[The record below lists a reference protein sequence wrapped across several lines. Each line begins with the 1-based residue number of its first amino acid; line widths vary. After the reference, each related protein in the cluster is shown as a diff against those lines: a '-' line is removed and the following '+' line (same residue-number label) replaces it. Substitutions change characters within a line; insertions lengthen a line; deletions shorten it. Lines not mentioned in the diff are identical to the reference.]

1 MHLYR
6 LSNATIMQLNL
17 RIGKFTV
24 MSGNRILA
32 QDFFMKVTIYD
43 IAKEAQT
50 SPSTV
55 SRVLNSSSLISDE
68 KSEKILK
75 AAEKLGYQKRSI
87 RKQRGRAVLSIKLV
101 LGRLKDKKLPM
112 FYSVPD
118 LIQGIQD
125 GVPDNKLNIICE
137 TSNDPELLF
146 ANKKS
151 GHTDAVIFA
160 FTNVPKKT
168 IKHLEDN
175 SIPFLILN
183 RAPVGQDFIAFNNE
197 EDTLEVAKAAFN
209 KRKNL
214 NPCFLE
220 INPKHEV
227 TIERRRGYM
236 RACEEFNIEKPIVET
251 IKDVAALDSK
261 LIKSLNKKGINCI
274 IAMNDTIASKF
285 MIFALDAGFHI
296 PKDFS
301 LTGFDGSTFN
311 SMLPRK
317 LDTISLEIHDLGQK
331 SGEWIHKRVISREDQ
346 KFQIRI
352 SGKHLKGD
360 TL

>member
-1 MHLYR
+1 
-6 LSNATIMQLNL
+6 MQLNL
-17 RIGKFTV
+17 RMGNTKV
-24 MSGNRILA
+24 MSINRTIA

-43 IAKEAQT
+43 VAKEAQT

-55 SRVLNSSSLISDE
+55 SRVLNSSSLISDT
-68 KSEKILK
+68 KSEKILQ

-101 LGRLKDKKLPM
+101 LGRFKDKKLPM
-112 FYSVPD
+112 FYSIPD
-118 LIQGIQD
+118 LIQGIQY

-137 TSNDPELLF
+137 TSTEPDQLF

-168 IKHLEDN
+168 IKHLEEN
-175 SIPFLILN
+175 NIPFLVLN
-183 RAPVGQDFIAFNNE
+183 RAPLSHDFIAFNNE
-197 EDTLEVAKAAFN
+197 EGIFEVAKAAFAN
-209 KRKNL
+209 KKDL
-214 NPCFLE
+214 KPCLLE
-220 INPKHEV
+220 MNPKQEV
-227 TIERRRGYM
+227 KI
-236 RACEEFNIEKPIVET
+236 PIVKT
-251 IKDVAALDSK
+251 IKDIAAIDGK
-261 LIKSLNKKGINCI
+261 LIKDFKKKGINCI
-274 IAMNDTIASKF
+274 ICMNDTIASKF
-285 MIFALDAGFHI
+285 MIFALDAGFNI
-296 PKDFS
+296 PTDFS

-331 SGEWIHKRVISREDQ
+331 SGEWINKRVISREDQ
-346 KFQIRI
+346 KYQIRI
-352 SGKHLKGD
+352 NGKHLKGD

>member
-1 MHLYR
+1 
-6 LSNATIMQLNL
+6 MQLSL
-17 RIGKFTV
+17 RTGKSTV
-24 MSGNRILA
+24 MFRKELTV

-87 RKQRGRAVLSIKLV
+87 RKQRGRAVLSLKLV
-101 LGRLKDKKLPM
+101 LGRFKDKKLPM

-137 TSNDPELLF
+137 TSTDPDLLF

-168 IKHLEDN
+168 IKHLEEN

-183 RAPVGQDFIAFNNE
+183 RAPVGCDFIAFNNE
-197 EDTLEVAKAAFN
+197 EGTLEVAKAAFAN
-209 KRKNL
+209 KKDL
-214 NPCFLE
+214 KPCFLE
-220 INPKHEV
+220 VNPKHEV
-227 TIERRRGYM
+227 TIERRKGYI
-236 RACEEFNIEKPIVET
+236 RACEEFDIKKPIIET
-251 IKDVAALDSK
+251 ISDIAAIDGE
-261 LIKSLNKKGINCI
+261 LIKSLNEKGINCV

-285 MIFALDAGFHI
+285 MIFALDASFNI

-331 SGEWIHKRVISREDQ
+331 TGEWISKRVVSREDQ

-352 SGKHLKGD
+352 NGKHLKGD

>member
-1 MHLYR
+1 
-6 LSNATIMQLNL
+6 
-17 RIGKFTV
+17 
-24 MSGNRILA
+24 
-32 QDFFMKVTIYD
+32 MKVTIYD

-55 SRVLNSSSLISDE
+55 SRVLNSSSLISDS

-75 AAEKLGYQKRSI
+75 AAEKLGYKKRSI
-87 RKQRGRAVLSIKLV
+87 RKQRGRAVLSVKVV
-101 LGRLKDKKLPM
+101 LGRFKDKKLPM
-112 FYSVPD
+112 FYSIPD

-137 TSNDPELLF
+137 TSSDPDLLF

-168 IKHLEDN
+168 SKHLVEN
-175 SIPFLILN
+175 NIPFLTLN
-183 RAPVGQDFIAFNNE
+183 RAPQGHDFIAFNNE
-197 EDTLEVAKAAFN
+197 EGILEVAKAAFA
-209 KRKNL
+209 KKKDL
-214 NPCFLE
+214 SPCFLE
-220 INPKHEV
+220 VNPKHEV
-227 TIERRRGYM
+227 TIERRKGYE
-236 RACEEFNIEKPIVET
+236 RACDEFNIANPRVET
-251 IKDVAALDSK
+251 IKDIAAIDGE
-261 LIKSLNKKGINCI
+261 LIKDLKEDGINCI

-285 MIFALDAGFHI
+285 MIYALDAGYHI
-296 PKDFS
+296 PEDFS
-301 LTGFDGSTFN
+301 ITGFDGSTFN

-331 SGEWIHKRVISREDQ
+331 SGEWINRRVVSREDQ
-346 KFQIRI
+346 KFQIRL

>member
-1 MHLYR
+1 
-6 LSNATIMQLNL
+6 MQLNL
-17 RIGKFTV
+17 RMGNTKV
-24 MSGNRILA
+24 MSINRTIA

-43 IAKEAQT
+43 VAKEAQT

-55 SRVLNSSSLISDE
+55 SRVLNSSSLISDT
-68 KSEKILK
+68 KSEKILQ

-101 LGRLKDKKLPM
+101 LGRFKDKKLPM
-112 FYSVPD
+112 FYSIPD
-118 LIQGIQD
+118 LIQGIQY

-137 TSNDPELLF
+137 TSTEPDQLF

-168 IKHLEDN
+168 IKHLEEN
-175 SIPFLILN
+175 NIPFLVLN
-183 RAPVGQDFIAFNNE
+183 RAPLSHDFIAFNNE
-197 EDTLEVAKAAFN
+197 EGIFEVAKAAFAN
-209 KRKNL
+209 KKDL
-214 NPCFLE
+214 KPCLLE
-220 INPKHEV
+220 MNPKQEV
-227 TIERRRGYM
+227 TIERRRGYE
-236 RACEEFNIEKPIVET
+236 RACEEFNIKIPIVKT
-251 IKDVAALDSK
+251 IKDIAAIDGK
-261 LIKSLNKKGINCI
+261 LIKDFKKKGINCI
-274 IAMNDTIASKF
+274 ICMNDTIASKF
-285 MIFALDAGFHI
+285 MIFALDAVFNI
-296 PKDFS
+296 PTDFS

-331 SGEWIHKRVISREDQ
+331 SGEWINKRVISREDQ
-346 KFQIRI
+346 KYQIRI
-352 SGKHLKGD
+352 NGKHLKGD